1 MFVPGWLDPFV
12 APKQALLLLGASA
25 SVGVLLASSLA
36 APRGSLRPRGAF
48 EWLVLLW
55 LAVAAVS
62 TLRGVSPLRSLLGEP
77 AQREGLVTLAALAA
91 LALASR
97 RAHREVRARQFTLN
111 VLLVGSAAA
120 AAYALLQHAGL
131 DPIAW
136 ANPTHFIAGGTD
148 SVRPGSTLG
157 SAILLGVVLA
167 PALAVTTAQLLAEP
181 ARLRLHAPLAALLT
195 AALLATLSRGAWLGA
210 ALGVG
215 VAIVLA
221 SRGRSAP
228 RSTMARAL
236 LLGFGPALLWGAI
249 VLGAPIVARLTESVD
264 PAATSGPARL
274 AIAEAAFAMFR
285 AHPLLGAGPDT
296 FGLLFSQ
303 FQPASYARQAWIG
316 SPMNA
321 HSAALQTL
329 ATVGALGALSLL
341 AVAAPLRGAGR
352 KRAERDP
359 EAGAILAALTAL
371 IAAACV
377 EPLGITGAAML
388 AALAGMRVASADP
401 DAAAPPPAEPL
412 LAPAFGG
419 LVALIAC
426 GITLSGW
433 LRASIDGGIARTRFE
448 LATRSS
454 PVEAW
459 SQGASA
465 ARSAMYTSPFD
476 DVYAQWSSDLR
487 LALSRHLAFT
497 RDTLGA
503 IQQADIGLAD
513 AERAVLVEPLRA
525 SGHQRVG
532 TALAQLAT
540 LAPTDTVRAQRAI
553 ASRAAFAR
561 ARRLAP
567 HDPLLLVECARAA
580 LDQRA
585 GDWALASAEALLALS
600 PDSGTAWALKAAA
613 LLQLGRSEQAREA
626 LDAAALAPWEAGS
639 ERERAMVELARRTLE
654 ARSTSRAAQGSASA
668 PRPDPAP

>member
-1 MFVPGWLDPFV
+1 VFVPGWLDPFI
-12 APKQALLLLGASA
+12 APKQALLLLGVSA
-25 SVGVLLASSLA
+25 SVGALLASSLT
-36 APRGSLRPRGAF
+36 APRGSLMPRGAF

-55 LAVAAVS
+55 LAIAAVS
-62 TLRGVSPLRSLLGEP
+62 TVRGVSPLRSLLGEP
-77 AQREGLVTLAALAA
+77 AQREGLVTLVALAT

-97 RAHREVRARQFTLN
+97 RAHRIDDARRRTLDA
-111 VLLVGSAAA
+111 LLLGSGVA

-131 DPIAW
+131 DPISW
-136 ANPTHFIAGGTD
+136 ANPTHFSAGGTD

-167 PALAVTTAQLLAEP
+167 PALAATTARLLAEP
-181 ARLRLHAPLAALLT
+181 DRLRLHAPLAVLLC

-210 ALGVG
+210 AIGVV

-221 SRGRSAP
+221 ARGRWAP
-228 RSTMARAL
+228 RTHMARAL
-236 LLGFGPALLWGAI
+236 FVGFGPALIWGAI
-249 VLGAPIVARLTESVD
+249 VLGPAIIARLTESAD

-285 AHPLLGAGPDT
+285 AHPLLGSGPDT

-316 SPMNA
+316 SPVNA

-329 ATVGALGALSLL
+329 ATVGALGALALL
-341 AVAAPLRGAGR
+341 AMAGPLGSAGR
-352 KRAERDP
+352 GRATSSP
-359 EAGAILAALTAL
+359 GASAILAALAAL
-371 IAAACV
+371 LATACV
-377 EPLGITGAAML
+377 EPLGIAGAAVL
-388 AALAGMRVASADP
+388 AALAGMRVAHADP
-401 DAAAPPPAEPL
+401 ESSPTASAEPL
-412 LAPAFGG
+412 AAPVFGG

-454 PVEAW
+454 PVPQWRE
-459 SQGASA
+459 GASA
-465 ARSAMYTSPFD
+465 AQSAMYTSPFD
-476 DVYAQWSSDLR
+476 DVYAHLSTDLR

-540 LAPTDTVRAQRAI
+540 LAPTDTVRARRAI

-613 LLQLGRSEQAREA
+613 LLQLGRSEQARAA
-626 LDAAALAPWEAGS
+626 LDAAALASWEAGS
-639 ERERAMVELARRTLE
+639 ERERAMVELARRTLD
-654 ARSTSRAAQGSASA
+654 AGSTGRAAQGSASE
-668 PRPDPAP
+668 PRSDPAP